1 MKPTKLS
8 LALLTAASLQTA
20 LAQMP
25 ATSMT
30 ENPFLL
36 PYPTPHQA
44 VPYDK
49 IKTEHFLP
57 ALKESMAQG
66 RKEID
71 ALVNQRS
78 MPTFQNTVVALERAG
93 DGVGKVSSV
102 LFHLNAAET
111 TPELQQVVKEAAPL
125 LTEYGNDITLNERLF
140 QRVKT
145 VWEGRAKL
153 KLGQED
159 AMLLEKTYKGFA
171 RNGANLSEADK
182 EKLRAINKELSQLSI
197 SFNEHTLAET
207 NAYALEL
214 TEADLA
220 GLPEFV
226 REGAKAAA
234 KRLNKPGYVI
244 TLQAPSYGPF
254 MQYSDRRDLR
264 EKLFRAF
271 AGRGFQ
277 KNEFDN
283 QALIEQLVKLRHEK
297 AQLLGYKT
305 WADFML
311 EERMAK
317 NPAKVNEFLDSIL
330 GYAKPAAERELAEL
344 TAYAKAHGFSED
356 KLQRWDVSY
365 YAEKLKQ
372 EKYAIGDEQLKPYFK
387 LENVLDGIFQTAQKL
402 YGLTFKEN
410 PSIPVWNPEVKAY
423 EVFDA
428 SGRFIAVWY
437 GDYFP
442 RPGKR
447 AGAWNNSILSQH
459 FEGQTEVRPHV
470 VNVCN
475 FSRPTETKPSLLT
488 FGEVE
493 TLFHEFGHALHS
505 MLAEGRY
512 ESLTGTSVAWDFVEL
527 PSQLMENF
535 AIEPEVLRLFAKHY
549 QTGEVIPNAYIEKLK
564 ASSNFLAGLTT
575 LRQVGLGQID
585 MAWHGQAPTGQSV
598 AETEAK
604 VATRTDLYP
613 AVPGTAVSPA
623 FAHIFAG
630 GYSAGYYSY
639 KWSEVLDADAFE
651 AFKEKGVFNPQVA
664 RSFRENIL
672 SKGGSE
678 KAEVLYRR
686 FRGRDPQ
693 PEAMLRRAG
702 LLTPS
707 SQPTGSGSG
716 SRATGARV
724 SGQ

>member
-1 MKPTKLS
+1 MPIFGGFLNRGHFMKPTTLS
-8 LALLTAASLQTA
+8 LALLTVASLRTATAQTP
-20 LAQMP
+20 P
-25 ATSMT
+25 ASMT
-30 ENPFLL
+30 DNPFLQS
-36 PYPTPHQA
+36 YSTPHQTA
-44 VPYDK
+44 PYDK

-57 ALKESMAQG
+57 ALQEGLARG

-71 ALVNQRS
+71 AIINQRAV
-78 MPTFQNTVVALERAG
+78 PTFENTIVALERAG
-93 DGVGKVSSV
+93 DGIGKVSSV
-102 LFHLNAAET
+102 LFHLNSAET
-111 TPELQQVVKEAAPL
+111 SPEIQKIVKEASPL
-125 LTEYGNDITLNERLF
+125 LTDYGNDITLNERLF
-140 QRVKT
+140 ERVKT
-145 VWEGRAKL
+145 VWDGREKL
-153 KLGQED
+153 KLGQEEK
-159 AMLLEKTYKGFA
+159 MLLEKTYKSFA
-171 RNGANLSEADK
+171 RNGANLSPADK
-182 EKLRAINKELSQLSI
+182 DKLRAINKELSQLSI
-197 SFNEHTLAET
+197 EFNEHTLAET

-214 TEADLA
+214 TEADLT
-220 GLPEFV
+220 GLPDFV

-234 KRLNKPGYVI
+234 KRLNKPGYVV

-277 KNEFDN
+277 QNEFDN
-283 QALIEQLVKLRHEK
+283 QGIIEKVVKLRHDK

-305 WADFML
+305 WADFTL

-317 NPAKVNEFLDSIL
+317 NPAKVAEFLESIL
-330 GYAKPAAERELAEL
+330 GYARPAAERELAEL
-344 TAYAKAHGFSED
+344 TNYARSQGFPED

-410 PSIPVWNPEVKAY
+410 KSIPVWHPEVRAY

-428 SGRFIAVWY
+428 SGRFLAVWY

-459 FEGQTEVRPHV
+459 FEGKTEVRPHV

-512 ESLTGTSVAWDFVEL
+512 ESITGTSVPWDFVEL
-527 PSQLMENF
+527 PSQIMENF
-535 AIEPEVLRLFAKHY
+535 AMEPEVLRLFAKHY
-549 QTGEVIPNAYIEKLK
+549 QTGEVIPNEYIQKLK
-564 ASSNFLAGLTT
+564 ASSNFMAGMAT
-575 LRQVGLGQID
+575 LRQLGLGLID

-598 AETEAK
+598 AELESA
-604 VATRTDLYP
+604 VSRRTDLYP

-664 RSFRENIL
+664 KSFRDNIL

-678 KAEVLYRR
+678 KPDVLYRR

-702 LLTPS
+702 LL
-707 SQPTGSGSG
+707 Q
-716 SRATGARV
+716 
-724 SGQ
+724 